1 MTLIRRNP
9 RSLSGRRLGA
19 RIGQPGKEGSRQL
32 LPASDPVTPIR
43 VLERPRHARE
53 EEAGPS
59 PPDAGDVQI
68 SRSLAGRVMLDR
80 AAGTASKIYTP
91 PLLVRLLYRL
101 AFQAPFPY
109 VRNSAALQAAEA
121 RRQVAGLLTRFW
133 YGRDLVAPV
142 LRIEPDEA
150 GLVFVTKL
158 IEGGRPSDKRRARAF
173 LTGLRRHFVA
183 AGLPTWQVDP
193 LNPRAVDNLV
203 ETPDGSYR
211 IIDLESGLVSP
222 IMPLG
227 QWLAALRSGQLPVF
241 DDVFVE
247 KAKRY
252 VLQHG
257 AEIQDAIGPSGLAE
271 LEIAIERYDDH
282 AHAWHAAEPRVWSR
296 LIRLPVRLASQVFH
310 SLQLLRPSRIS
321 AAGRNLMRRGTAVL
335 DSWLRSGITRLRE
348 EGNLGED
355 EAMKLEASLD
365 DAETPVALSHLGAH
379 MAMTVPLRFPFG
391 SIGRFMWTLSF
402 RLSTEWKAL
411 VKRRSHEEIRSG
423 RRVHTVPVMLLSVIP
438 GIGAAAY
445 VASVPVR
452 RNPRLAAVLLDQTLS
467 KLPFKLYETLRLRP
481 LVLRLLRPTSPERL
495 QTRRNRQTD
504 TAGIW
509 TTPSPR
515 LVESVLARERD
526 NVRPITD
533 ELSTVAV
540 VGSESSE
547 QGFRRAG

>member
-1 MTLIRRNP
+1 MTLLRRNP

-19 RIGQPGKEGSRQL
+19 RIDQPGKESSRQL
-32 LPASDPVTPIR
+32 LTASDPVTPIR
-43 VLERPRHARE
+43 VLERPRYGRE
-53 EEAGPS
+53 EEAAAS
-59 PPDAGDVQI
+59 PPSEGAIQI

-91 PLLVRLLYRL
+91 PLVVRLLYRL

-109 VRNSAALQAAEA
+109 VRNSAALHAAEA
-121 RRQVAGLLTRFW
+121 RRQIAGLLTRFW

-142 LRIEPDEA
+142 LSIEPDEH

-158 IEGGRPSDKRRARAF
+158 IEGGRPSDRRRARAF
-173 LTGLRRHFVA
+173 LTGLRRRFVA

-222 IMPLG
+222 VMPLG

-241 DDVFVE
+241 DDVFIE

-257 AEIQDAIGPSGLAE
+257 AEIQDAIGPSGLAG
-271 LEIAIERYDDH
+271 LEAAIERY
-282 AHAWHAAEPRVWSR
+282 AEQARVWHAGEPRIWGW
-296 LIRLPVRLASQVFH
+296 LIRLPGSLAGWTGH
-310 SLQLLRPSRIS
+310 YLQPLSPSRIG
-321 AAGRNLMRRGTAVL
+321 AAGRRLMRRGTAML
-335 DSWLRSGITRLRE
+335 DSWLRSGLTRLRE
-348 EGNLGED
+348 EGILGEE
-355 EAMKLEASLD
+355 EATKLEASLD
-365 DAETPVALSHLGAH
+365 AAETPVALSHLGAH

-411 VKRRSHEEIRSG
+411 VRRRRDEGIRSG
-423 RRVHTVPVMLLSVIP
+423 RRVHTVPVMLVSLVP

-452 RNPRLAAVLLDQTLS
+452 RNPRLAAVLLDQTFT
-467 KLPFKLYETLRLRP
+467 KLPFKLYERLRMRP
-481 LVLRLLRPTSPERL
+481 LVLRLLRPPSPERL
-495 QTRRNRQTD
+495 QTRRNRQI
-504 TAGIW
+504 GNGVW
-509 TTPSPR
+509 TIPSPR
-515 LVESVLARERD
+515 MVESVLAGDRD
-526 NVRPITD
+526 
-533 ELSTVAV
+533 TVWPAEP
-540 VGSESSE
+540 ESSAAARVRGDPSE
-547 QGFRRAG
+547 TGIRRAG